1 MDHVRSTPRYAGG
14 AIVLHWLTAAAF
26 AFQVGLGW
34 RMGVSHS
41 PDTFSAFQLHKSI
54 GITIL
59 LLTIARIGWRLAFA
73 PPPPS
78 AALRPIERQLANAVH
93 MGFYGLLLVLPL
105 SGWLIVSSG
114 KVAVPTLLYTIIPWP
129 HVPGL
134 SGLSSAGRDAIN
146 AAASAAHVV
155 MVWIALL
162 AIALHVAGVLKHQFA
177 DRTTDLARMVPVS
190 LRLLSST
197 AIAIVVTFAGLM
209 VWGRG
214 GYSAAAPHD
223 VAAPLPA
230 VSAPTPPAKVPASV
244 VVPRPLPSETPVKQ
258 ATTPGVAKPA
268 NWAVRMKASSIRF
281 RTSWSQGPVEGGFEA
296 WRARIRFDP
305 DALATSSAAIT
316 IDMASVTASD
326 SSQQAA
332 LPGDDWF
339 AAATHPTAVWRATRF
354 RHLGGDRYKADG
366 TLTLRGVSKSLPLAF
381 TLTIAGDVAKM
392 AGTVTIDRTVFGIGQ
407 GEWSATTDVPA
418 AVAVR
423 IAITADRK
431 TDTP

>member
-1 MDHVRSTPRYAGG
+1 MDHVRGAPRYAGG

-34 RMGVSHS
+34 RMGVSRG

-59 LLTIARIGWRLAFA
+59 LLTIARIGWRLAYT
-73 PPPPS
+73 PPPS
-78 AALRPIERQLANAVH
+78 AALRPIERHLAKAIH
-93 MGFYGLLLVLPL
+93 RGFYGLLLALPL

-114 KVAVPTLLYTIIPWP
+114 KVAVPTLLYTIVPWP
-129 HVPGL
+129 HVPGI
-134 SGLSSAGRDAIN
+134 SGLSSAVRNAIN

-162 AIALHVAGVLKHQFA
+162 AIALHVAGALKHQFA

-190 LRLLSST
+190 PRLLGSA
-197 AIAIVVTFAGLM
+197 AIAIVVAFAGLM
-209 VWGRG
+209 LWGRG
-214 GYSAAAPHD
+214 GYPAEAPHD
-223 VAAPLPA
+223 VTAPSPA
-230 VSAPTPPAKVPASV
+230 VPTPTPPPGALASAA
-244 VVPRPLPSETPVKQ
+244 VPRPLPSETPVKQ
-258 ATTPGVAKPA
+258 ATMPGIAKPA
-268 NWAVRMKASSIRF
+268 DWAVRMKASSIRF
-281 RTSWSQGPVEGGFEA
+281 RTSWSQAPVEGGFDA
-296 WRARIRFDP
+296 WHAKIRFDP

-316 IDMASVTASD
+316 VYMASVTASV

-366 TLTLRGVSKSLPLAF
+366 TLTLRGVSRPLPLGF

-392 AGTVTIDRTVFGIGQ
+392 TGAVTIDRTVFGVGQ
-407 GEWSATTDVPA
+407 GEWSATTDIPA

-423 IAITADRK
+423 IAITADRVAG
-431 TDTP
+431 TP